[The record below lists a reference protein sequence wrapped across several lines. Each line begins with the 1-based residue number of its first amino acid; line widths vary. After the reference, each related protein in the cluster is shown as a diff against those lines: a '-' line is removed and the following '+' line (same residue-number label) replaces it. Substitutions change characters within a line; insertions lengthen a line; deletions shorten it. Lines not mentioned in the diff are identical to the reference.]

1 MRILDYLNILMAIVE
16 AKGIKRSFRSGD
28 EELTVLSGIDL
39 RINPGDFVA
48 VTGESGTGKSTLLH
62 IIGLLDRPTEGELL
76 LDGRG
81 CLSLSDEKT
90 AQLRNRFIG
99 FVFQFHHLLP
109 EFTSLENVMLP
120 CLVAGK
126 TFEDAKSRA
135 IFLLD
140 KFEIESRAYHFPNQL
155 SGGEQQRVALAR
167 ALANSPQFLIADE
180 PTGNLD
186 ERHSHEIEELL
197 CRMNK
202 EENLTILLATHD
214 IKLAERA
221 KRVYLLTG
229 GMLSAIKSEGKV
241 E

>member
-1 MRILDYLNILMAIVE
+1 MAIVE
-16 AKGIKRSFRSGD
+16 ARGIKRVFRSGN
-28 EELTVLSGIDL
+28 EELTVLSGIDI

-62 IIGLLDRPTEGELL
+62 ILGLLDRPTAGELL
-76 LDGRG
+76 LNGRG
-81 CLSLSDEKT
+81 CLSLSDEEM

-120 CLVAGK
+120 CLVAGRA
-126 TFEDAKSRA
+126 FEEARSRA
-135 IFLLD
+135 MSLLN
-140 KFEIESRAYHFPNQL
+140 KFEISSRAHHFPNQL

-167 ALANSPQFLIADE
+167 ALANYPQFLIADE

-197 CRMNK
+197 CRMNE

-221 KRVYLLTG
+221 KKVYLLSG
-229 GMLSAIKSEGKV
+229 GTLSVIKWEGKV

>member
-1 MRILDYLNILMAIVE
+1 MAIVE
-16 AKGIKRSFRSGD
+16 ARGIKRVFRSGN
-28 EELTVLSGIDL
+28 EELTVLSGIDI

-62 IIGLLDRPTEGELL
+62 ILGLLDRPTAGELL
-76 LDGRG
+76 LNGRG
-81 CLSLSDEKT
+81 CLSLSDEEM
-90 AQLRNRFIG
+90 AQLRNRLIG

-120 CLVAGK
+120 CLVAGRA
-126 TFEDAKSRA
+126 FEEARSRA
-135 IFLLD
+135 MSLLN
-140 KFEIESRAYHFPNQL
+140 KFEISSRAHHFPNQL

-167 ALANSPQFLIADE
+167 ALANYPQFLIADE

-197 CRMNK
+197 CRMNE

-221 KRVYLLTG
+221 KKVYLLSG
-229 GMLSAIKSEGKV
+229 GTLSVIKWEGKV